1 MFWKG
6 VYVCSQNSR
15 KKGGESMQWFV
26 WVVIFIVGY
35 AAVRLFLNEDK

>member
-1 MFWKG
+1 MFRKG
-6 VYVCSQNSR
+6 FYAHSQNLR